1 MSDIKFDIEV
11 TGVQELRQAADS
23 FQRLGKV
30 SSQLSAQYKPLGAQ
44 TAKIVAENTKY
55 LRTQKQLAAAVAQG
69 VITQKEAT
77 RALEESMRA
86 ARERILTDKTLIDQ
100 AKKRKKAEEDARK
113 ETARLTKAYAPARV
127 AADLYQKKVRE
138 ITQAQKRN
146 IISEKEARQSLAL
159 LTKEY
164 AAFTKGAATGGN
176 QFAKFNV
183 ETYKAN
189 QRIKRFA
196 STGLQQAGYQVGDF
210 AVQLQGGTNA
220 AVALGQ
226 QGSQLLG
233 IFGPA
238 GAIAGAGLA
247 IATAIVAPLLDA
259 KDAADEAG
267 VSIGSLFDRIT
278 SRSDSIGKI
287 LETSLSSS
295 LESSRQQFLEISE
308 LFDKLD
314 RRTLSKKISDKDSG
328 INIVLRELNDLFAK
342 NADIMDKGYEVTSI
356 FGTGRVLSSDDMAKL
371 KEAQKAIITFQADV
385 GIALR
390 APIEEV
396 AAGLADAFLTLKDMG
411 STIAGDIAPEFKKFL
426 EDTGLLGQYEKEILD
441 ALEAQKKATEN
452 RKEGEAEALAT
463 AKRNRDEEQR
473 AVDAVT
479 KAYETRYRALTN
491 AIDVNRASIRSE
503 NDKRIV
509 LLAQQQVRKGNLDLY
524 ITENKLEGN
533 RAAQLR
539 NALRYLFDTELKLL
553 AIAENT
559 KQAKD
564 EAAEFAKQMKKVAD
578 AISQIDKF
586 GLSLSDKLAR
596 VTASNQAL
604 EQGLDG
610 QIAGE
615 ITLLKIQRA
624 RLTLGLDR
632 DDILAKS
639 TELRQIDNNISAYEK
654 QLKIQND
661 LKKADKDSKKKK
673 KDIQDTV
680 DALFAQ
686 TDQET
691 ILLGLTG
698 ERAKEEKV
706 FFDLLKAN
714 AKADITLGEDKLRA
728 IAKEIAAQQEA
739 NEMYKKAI
747 GFVDGISNAFS
758 DFVAS
763 GLKDFKS
770 FVGSIKDMFVRL
782 LADMAAAAVRNKIL
796 IPITTGFMAGAG
808 NAAAGTAMG
817 QYAAGGAQAG
827 TIGATLAAGASTI
840 GTGLSTGFMTT
851 MYGGG
856 TGAIAGGLSIGGP
869 LGFSTAIGA
878 AIPYLIAAAVVI
890 GLFTKKTKLLDSGLR
905 ATIEG
910 FDIAIETFKKTQTSR
925 LFGLLKSSPVTNY
938 EAASADV
945 ADPLIKA
952 INDMQHSIVDAAGTL
967 GIGAAAFDNFSYQFK
982 VSLKGLTEE
991 EQLKKVN
998 EEITKMGDA
1007 FASLSGHFETM
1018 NELLAV
1024 AQQRYDLE
1032 TRLLSL
1038 QGNATKLLA
1047 RQRELETKATHEL
1060 NQGILTQIYS
1070 LEDAYRSVDIA
1081 FATVQRSI
1089 EARKD
1094 TITRSFNEIMETFEG
1109 RINAASENVGVSQS
1123 VLGSLEGADSA
1134 RIGMTRE
1141 IGLEYLR
1148 SLGGASRI
1156 TDQKKLDK
1164 ALKAISDPS
1173 QDLYTNFVDYQR
1185 DFADQSNLIADL
1197 ENKAGQQLSTDE
1209 KTLLELQEQAE
1220 SARTRYEGQIE
1231 ALDEQLTKAQE
1242 QIDVMKGVDLSV
1254 KSVEESIAD
1263 LSQAVLAAISAQKA
1277 AEKALSGGGTGGGG
1291 DLAGVQSANAAGA
1304 KILDQLGQ
1312 AGFAT
1317 RESDGAKF
1325 QKIVIRGAEQLLDVA
1340 KQLGVQTSG
1349 LSGAEISQAI
1359 SNAGNLGVSVDNATR
1374 AKEFALG
1381 GYHSGGLRMVGERG
1395 PELEMT
1401 GPSRVMSN
1409 NDTRR
1414 MLQNPDLVEAVKSMK
1429 QEISELRTE
1438 QRQLGINNN
1447 KYTKRTY
1454 DLYRQWDTE
1463 GLPAERT

>member
-247 IATAIVAPLLDA
+247 IATAIVAPLIDA

-278 SRSDSIGKI
+278 SRSESVGKI
-287 LETSLSSS
+287 LESSLYGS
-295 LESSRQQFLEISE
+295 LESARQQFLEISE
-308 LFDKLD
+308 LFDQLD
-314 RRTLSKKISDKDSG
+314 RKTLSKKISAKDSG
-328 INIVLRELNDLFAK
+328 INTVLYELNDLFAK
-342 NADIMDKGYEVTSI
+342 NADILDKGYEVTSI
-356 FGTGRVLSSDDMAKL
+356 FGTGRVLSPEDLAKL

-390 APIEEV
+390 GPIEGV
-396 AAGLADAFLTLKDMG
+396 AAELADAFLTLKDMS

-441 ALEAQKKATEN
+441 ALEAQQKAAEN
-452 RKEGEAEALAT
+452 RREAEAEALAT
-463 AKRNRDEEQR
+463 AKKNRDEEQR

-503 NDKRIV
+503 NDKKVV
-509 LLAQQQVRKGNLDLY
+509 LLAQQQVRKDTLDLY

-539 NALRYLFDTELKLL
+539 NALRYLFETELKLL
-553 AIAENT
+553 EIAENT

-586 GLSLSDKLAR
+586 GLSLSDKLAKI
-596 VTASNQAL
+596 TASNEAIK
-604 EQGLDG
+604 QGLDG

-615 ITLLKIQRA
+615 IALLKIQRD
-624 RLTLGLDR
+624 RLVASSYLSKQDR
-632 DDILAKS
+632 DNLS
-639 TELRQIDNNISAYEK
+639 TVIAGIDNNISAYEK

-680 DALFAQ
+680 DALIKQ

-691 ILLGLTG
+691 LLLGLTG

-739 NEMYKKAI
+739 NEMYEKAI

-808 NAAAGTAMG
+808 SAAAGTVAG
-817 QYAAGGAQAG
+817 SFAAGTMGSTLAG
-827 TIGATLAAGASTI
+827 YGSAIGAGITTSLGFGTTTTGATAMALNPTLAAI
-840 GTGLSTGFMTT
+840 GS
-851 MYGGG
+851 
-856 TGAIAGGLSIGGP
+856 
-869 LGFSTAIGA
+869 
-878 AIPYLIAAAVVI
+878 AIPYIVAVAAVI

-952 INDMQHSIVDAAGTL
+952 INDMQLSIVDAAGTL

-1089 EARKD
+1089 QARKD

-1197 ENKAGQQLSTDE
+1197 EKKAGQQLSTDE

-1277 AEKALSGGGTGGGG
+1277 AEKALSGGGTGGG

-1340 KQLGVQTSG
+1340 GQLGIQTSG

-1359 SNAGNLGVSVDNATR
+1359 SNAGNLGVNVDNATR

>member
-69 VITQKEAT
+69 VITQKEAK

-210 AVQLQGGTNA
+210 AVQLQSGTNA

-247 IATAIVAPLLDA
+247 IATAIVAPLLTARNEAKGLNIDLSEVFSTLQENQAGIQELLNVSLVGPLEEARLKAVQVLRAFEQIDLRQTALAVSKDILPILDGLEELSQLA
-259 KDAADEAG
+259 KDASAQVGDSTLNQLTFGLFGGGRSEEARGAAAEVAKELDALVLSIAQASQGPAEDLGENLIEAFYALEQSGNATDE
-267 VSIGSLFDRIT
+267 LLLKFRE
-278 SRSDSIGKI
+278 
-287 LETSLSSS
+287 L
-295 LESSRQQFLEISE
+295 LESS
-308 LFDKLD
+308 
-314 RRTLSKKISDKDSG
+314 G
-328 INIVLRELNDLFAK
+328 LFA
-342 NADIMDKGYEVTSI
+342 A
-356 FGTGRVLSSDDMAKL
+356 RQ
-371 KEAQKAIITFQADV
+371 KE
-385 GIALR
+385 L
-390 APIEEV
+390 
-396 AAGLADAFLTLKDMG
+396 L
-411 STIAGDIAPEFKKFL
+411 DIA
-426 EDTGLLGQYEKEILD
+426 
-441 ALEAQKKATEN
+441 
-452 RKEGEAEALAT
+452 
-463 AKRNRDEEQR
+463 EQR
-473 AVDAVT
+473 AIQEARAIDERFKGEAAVFDQAVSISKELIDLAEK
-479 KAYETRYRALTN
+479 KAERERRSIDQRFKGEAVVLNQAVSISKELLALAKERSEKERRSIDQRFKGEALLFDQAVAVSKELILREEKLAEKRRRSIDQRFKGEEVLFDQAVAISKDVQALIDQRIAKEERSIDQRFKGEAQVFDQVVAVSGDLLDLLEKRAEETAKMIKAKFEAESFLFRVRFAAEDELMQMPVEIAKGKKDKESKKTLTN
-491 AIDVNRASIRSE
+491 
-503 NDKRIV
+503 
-509 LLAQQQVRKGNLDLY
+509 
-524 ITENKLEGN
+524 
-533 RAAQLR
+533 
-539 NALRYLFDTELKLL
+539 
-553 AIAENT
+553 
-559 KQAKD
+559 
-564 EAAEFAKQMKKVAD
+564 
-578 AISQIDKF
+578 
-586 GLSLSDKLAR
+586 
-596 VTASNQAL
+596 
-604 EQGLDG
+604 
-610 QIAGE
+610 
-615 ITLLKIQRA
+615 IQ
-624 RLTLGLDR
+624 
-632 DDILAKS
+632 
-639 TELRQIDNNISAYEK
+639 E
-654 QLKIQND
+654 
-661 LKKADKDSKKKK
+661 
-673 KDIQDTV
+673 TV
-680 DALFAQ
+680 DALRTQ
-686 TDQET
+686 TDLET
-691 ILLGLTG
+691 RLLGLTG
-698 ERAKEEKV
+698 KRYKEEQI
-706 FFDLLKAN
+706 FSDLVIAN
-714 AKADITLGEDKLRA
+714 KQADIKLGEDKLRA

-739 NEMYKKAI
+739 NEMYEKAI
-747 GFVDGISNAFS
+747 GFVDGISDAFS

-782 LADMAAAAVRNKIL
+782 LADMAAAAIRNKIL

-808 NAAAGTAMG
+808 SAAAGTVAG
-817 QYAAGGAQAG
+817 SFAAGTMGSTLAG
-827 TIGATLAAGASTI
+827 YGSAIGAGITTSLGFGTTTTGATAMALNPTLAAI
-840 GTGLSTGFMTT
+840 GT
-851 MYGGG
+851 
-856 TGAIAGGLSIGGP
+856 
-869 LGFSTAIGA
+869 
-878 AIPYLIAAAVVI
+878 AIPYIVAIAAVI

-910 FDIAIETFKKTQTSR
+910 FDIAIETFKKTQTSS

-952 INDMQHSIVDAAGTL
+952 INDMQHSIIDAAGTL
-967 GIGAAAFDNFSYQFK
+967 GIGSRAFDNFSYQFK

-1081 FATVQRSI
+1081 FAAVQRSI
-1089 EARKD
+1089 QARKD

-1197 ENKAGQQLSTDE
+1197 EKKAGQQLSTDE
-1209 KTLLELQEQAE
+1209 KTLIELQEQAE

-1231 ALDEQLTKAQE
+1231 ALDEQLAKAQE

-1263 LSQAVLAAISAQKA
+1263 LSQAVLAAIAAQKE
-1277 AEKALSGGGTGGGG
+1277 AEKVLAGGGTGGG

-1325 QKIVIRGAEQLLDVA
+1325 KKIAISGAEQLLDVA
-1340 KQLGVQTSG
+1340 GQLGVQTSG
-1349 LSGAEISQAI
+1349 LSGAEIQQAI
-1359 SNAGNLGVSVDNATR
+1359 SNASNLGVSMDNATR